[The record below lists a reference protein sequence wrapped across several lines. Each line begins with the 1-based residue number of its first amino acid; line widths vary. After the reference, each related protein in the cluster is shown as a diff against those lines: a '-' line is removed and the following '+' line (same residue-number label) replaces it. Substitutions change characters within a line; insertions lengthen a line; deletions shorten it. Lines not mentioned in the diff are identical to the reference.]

1 MANEMSAAGAAAKA
15 EETRCLI
22 GPKPL
27 SWYPEV
33 PVVDGDEEETAEA
46 RRAWWRGWLPRASS
60 PSPRPDAELRRF
72 PDRFERPVQTF
83 SSRLTDTQ
91 SQSLCSVFA
100 VSY

>member
-1 MANEMSAAGAAAKA
+1 MANEMGAAGAASKA

-33 PVVDGDEEETAEA
+33 PVDGDEEETAEA

-91 SQSLCSVFA
+91 SQSLRSVFA